1 MALLPLLAL
10 HALHSLPPC
19 HPCLTGCHADFSW
32 PSSGH
37 ALPPEVFQ
45 LPSAH
50 RIRSWSQLGKIFLPP
65 SVPADPAAL
74 PPSLPAAPLALLA
87 FPHIPPVLRALQ
99 DSSCSRECLCFLLH
113 DRPLKLYPS
122 TETSSI
128 FQVPF
133 SLLSAGCKLN
143 IVTTF
148 LCICLMAWLL
158 VCKSYLYR
166 LEAPWK
172 AGQISL
178 IYLCL
183 SCDTLLGVLGALC
196 CILAASDFLFLPQ
209 RAGYSLQELFH
220 LTRSQVSQQ
229 RALALHVLAQV
240 ISRVSRLTAWSCPPY
255 PSPHSL
261 RLPHLLPFSLW
272 LTSQLCAFNNLGSQ
286 GGKQRIRAKTPDN
299 FSIFSKVLSSSPR
312 PRLVSLG
319 TG

>member
-1 MALLPLLAL
+1 MILSPHSGQLLEFTDLLSPPHDASCTVALLPLLAL
-10 HALHSLPPC
+10 HALHSPPPC

-37 ALPPEVFQ
+37 VLPPEVFQ

-50 RIRSWSQLGKIFLPP
+50 RIRSWSQLGKILLPP

-74 PPSLPAAPLALLA
+74 PPSLPAAPLTLLA
-87 FPHIPPVLRALQ
+87 FPHIPPLLRALQ
-99 DSSCSRECLCFLLH
+99 DSTRSRECLCFLLH

-122 TETSSI
+122 TETGSI

-172 AGQISL
+172 AGQIHL
-178 IYLCL
+178 FIFVFPVIPCL
-183 SCDTLLGVLGALC
+183 VFWGHCALSWLLLTSC
-196 CILAASDFLFLPQ
+196 
-209 RAGYSLQELFH
+209 
-220 LTRSQVSQQ
+220 
-229 RALALHVLAQV
+229 
-240 ISRVSRLTAWSCPPY
+240 SCPRERGTPY
-255 PSPHSL
+255 RSCS
-261 RLPHLLPFSLW
+261 
-272 LTSQLCAFNNLGSQ
+272 T
-286 GGKQRIRAKTPDN
+286 
-299 FSIFSKVLSSSPR
+299 
-312 PRLVSLG
+312 
-319 TG
+319 